1 MVKREL
7 SRKSARTQT
16 TKIMMGIPVIVTCDQ
31 NGYYHAELP
40 VIRGYSEGSTKKE
53 ALAKI
58 EKVVRLCLVQATEP
72 CDTMSREFYCD
83 HVDPN
88 IQ

>member
-1 MVKREL
+1 MVKRET
-7 SRKSARTQT
+7 SRKSARGQT
-16 TKIMMGIPVIVTCDQ
+16 AKITVGIPVIVTCDE

-40 VIRGYSEGSTKKE
+40 VIRGYSEGSTREE

-58 EKVVRLCLVQATEP
+58 QKVVHLSLVQTTES
-72 CDTMSREFYCD
+72 CDTMSGEFYCD